1 MEVELDAFMGEFF
14 KREEE
19 GRNNLWIIKH
29 PNLARS
35 IDMTVTDNLL
45 LIIKMTENTP
55 RIA

>member
-1 MEVELDAFMGEFF
+1 MGEFF

>member
-1 MEVELDAFMGEFF
+1 LEVELDAFMGEFF